1 MTRFQANLLL
11 LLVALIWG
19 SAFVAQVHGMAGV
32 GPMTFTGLRFLLGTL
47 VVAPFAWREWQAL
60 RRCAQLAGQPAADDP
75 RPLGRRHAW
84 RDMWQV
90 SGLGVLL
97 LFGAAFQQIGIQTTT
112 VTNAGFLTA
121 LYVPLVPLLSWLWV
135 KHLPHWSVWPAAAA
149 SLYGTYL
156 LSGAADAAG
165 GFAIAPGD
173 AWVIASSLF
182 WAAHVLFVGRVA
194 DRINAPFLVAGGQF
208 VVCGVASLAW
218 GLVAEPLS
226 LAGLVDAAWPIAY
239 AGFLS
244 VGVGFTGQVIGQR
257 YSHAADAAIILSA
270 ETLFAAAF
278 GALLMGDRLSANGV
292 LGGTL
297 IFCAILAVQLV
308 PLVGAGMRRMVAGRA
323 GEP

>member
-1 MTRFQANLLL
+1 MTRLQANLLL
-11 LLVALIWG
+11 LVVALIWG

-47 VVAPFAWREWQAL
+47 VVAPFAWKEWQTL
-60 RRCAQLAGQPAADDP
+60 RRCAQLAGQEATDGP

-84 RDMWQV
+84 RV
-90 SGLGVLL
+90 VGLGVLL

-121 LYVPLVPLLSWLWV
+121 LYVPLVPLLSWLLV

-149 SLYGTYL
+149 CLYGTYL

-165 GFAIAPGD
+165 TAGGLAIGSGD

-182 WAAHVLFVGRVA
+182 WAAHVLYVGRVA
-194 DRINAPFLVAGGQF
+194 DRIDAPFLVAAGQF
-208 VVCGVASLAW
+208 IVCGVASLAW
-218 GLVAEPLS
+218 GLATEAFSLRGLLS
-226 LAGLVDAAWPIAY
+226 AAWPIAY

-244 VGVGFTGQVIGQR
+244 VGIGFTGQVIGQR
-257 YSHAADAAIILSA
+257 YSHAADAAILLSA
-270 ETLFAAAF
+270 ETLFAAVF
-278 GALLMGDRLSANGV
+278 GALLMGDRLTASGW

-297 IFCAILAVQLV
+297 IFTAILAVQLM
-308 PLVGAGMRRMVAGRA
+308 PLLGAGMRRVVARGSSDL
-323 GEP
+323 

>member
-1 MTRFQANLLL
+1 M
-11 LLVALIWG
+11 
-19 SAFVAQVHGMAGV
+19 S
-32 GPMTFTGLRFLLGTL
+32 L

-60 RRCAQLAGQPAADDP
+60 KRCRQLSGQAPADGP
-75 RPLGRRHAW
+75 HPVGRHAW
-84 RDMWQV
+84 RNGWQIA
-90 SGLGVLL
+90 GLGVLL
-97 LFGAAFQQIGIQTTT
+97 LFGAAFQQIGLQTTT

-121 LYVPLVPLLSWLWV
+121 LYVPLVPLLSWLLLRQ
-135 KHLPHWSVWPAAAA
+135 LPHWSVWPAATG

-156 LSGAADAAG
+156 LSGAADAAGAAG

-173 AWVIASSLF
+173 AWVIASGTF

-208 VVCGVASLAW
+208 LVCGAASLAW
-218 GLVAEPLS
+218 GLVTEPLALS
-226 LAGLVDAAWPIAY
+226 GLIAAAGPIAY

-257 YSHAADAAIILSA
+257 YTHAADAAIILSA

-278 GALLMGDRLSANGV
+278 GAALMGDRLSANGW

-297 IFCAILAVQLV
+297 IFVAILAVQLT
-308 PLVGAGMRRMVAGRA
+308 PLIGAGMRRVAAGRT
-323 GEP
+323 GNS